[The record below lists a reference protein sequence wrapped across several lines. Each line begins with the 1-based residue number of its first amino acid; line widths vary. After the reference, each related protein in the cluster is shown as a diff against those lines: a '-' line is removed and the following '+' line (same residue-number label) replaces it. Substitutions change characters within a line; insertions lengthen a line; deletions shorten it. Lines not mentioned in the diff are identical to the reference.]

1 MAVGLASAT
10 IHTGN
15 GGIVMSDKQTQPARS
30 KEESSS
36 LQVVQAQVDAY
47 NRRDIDAFL
56 NTYAPE
62 VNIYNFPDER
72 RSSGLASMRQIYAKL
87 FEKAP
92 QLHASIT
99 NRITHGNYVIDQEVV
114 TGFPGVKELTA
125 VAIYEVKDGKI
136 VNVWFLR

>member
-1 MAVGLASAT
+1 MV
-10 IHTGN
+10 TGVD
-15 GGIVMSDKQTQPARS
+15 GGIAMSDRQTHVVRS
-30 KEESSS
+30 EESNP

-62 VNIYNFPDER
+62 VNLYNFPDELLF
-72 RSSGLASMRQIYAKL
+72 SGLESMHEGYAKL

-99 NRITHGNYVIDQEVV
+99 NRVTQGNYVIDQEVV
-114 TGFPGVKELTA
+114 TGIPGAKEHTA

-136 VNVWFLR
+136 VKVWFL